1 MDDPRALKIR
11 IPEYYDPF
19 DYHRVFNYK
28 YPLAMQR
35 DVEEAR
41 IARCYSA
48 VSKIMRELKK
58 IDPIYIKKLYQ
69 NSMQDDP
76 AHRIMQVYD
85 SLARTKEC
93 LDAIH
98 NSFFYDCGVDDKMQ
112 LLEYYERY
120 IINSHFFRHY
130 TEYVQNP
137 RTRAIHPKVV
147 KSCQKKFYD
156 INTIINRVRRE
167 VGL

>member
-1 MDDPRALKIR
+1 MDPRALKIR

-19 DYHRVFNYK
+19 DYNRVFNYK

-48 VSKIMRELKK
+48 VSKFMRALIK
-58 IDPIYIKKLYQ
+58 IDKIYIEKLYQ

-76 AHRIMQVYD
+76 AHKSMQLFD

-98 NSFFYDCGVDDKMQ
+98 NSFWYDCDKDDKMQ
-112 LLEYYERY
+112 LLEYYNTY
-120 IINSHFFRHY
+120 IINSHFFRDY
-130 TEYVQNP
+130 RDYVGDP
-137 RTRAIHPKVV
+137 RTRGIHPNVV
-147 KSCQKKFYD
+147 KSCQDKFYD
-156 INTIINRVRRE
+156 INTIINRVRRD